1 MSFFFEGTNK
11 KSSKIYDGAKQ
22 RQNNLIKFDHLNQRL
37 DLEQIA
43 QFLTSHLEE
52 A

>member
-1 MSFFFEGTNK
+1 MPFFSKDTNK
-11 KSSKIYDGAKQ
+11 KSSKIYDGAKEH
-22 RQNNLIKFDHLNQRL
+22 QNNLIKFDRLNQRL

-43 QFLTSHLEE
+43 RFLTSHLEV